1 MSSKWH
7 AMHPA
12 THQVTVSHD
21 GGCQSE
27 TGSSLSQFPI
37 VFFFRNENKK
47 EIEGDQNKKLIEFP
61 PELQMSIDVNRLNS
75 LDGRYRLGTHI
86 IMNEPKLVLK
96 DAGPFSYPM
105 N

>member
-1 MSSKWH
+1 MACNASCNTSGHRESRWRL
-7 AMHPA
+7 PIRNRILLIP
-12 THQVTVSHD
+12 VSHR
-21 GGCQSE
+21 
-27 TGSSLSQFPI
+27 
-37 VFFFRNENKK
+37 FFFRNENKK